1 MDGAINCF
9 LFCEQ
14 LYINS
19 LVFSSV
25 KNRFNF
31 QNILLNCCQFPFWK
45 QLFPLHYLSGKSLNT
60 RKALLDLRE
69 HEQKEKFQK
78 EIAKERILLISIL
91 VSFISVAMI
100 CC

>member
-1 MDGAINCF
+1 MKNNNAW
-9 LFCEQ
+9 
-14 LYINS
+14 S
-19 LVFSSV
+19 L
-25 KNRFNF
+25 FNF
-31 QNILLNCCQFPFWK
+31 VYSLNHQFLENLIELSSISILVAVISVALSFWQK
-45 QLFPLHYLSGKSLNT
+45 PSLNT